1 MKNKMFRSAG
11 FALYFVATLTLLT
24 ATQVA
29 AAFFTVAHT
38 NAVLCDSYP
47 KINVTTTANLLALD
61 SKAQEELWV
70 KRILMGADQENVF
83 YDNMIGA
90 PGSGKPFIRQDDFN
104 KVDGNTIHIPTWAP
118 LGGPGAQGESERT
131 GNEEKM
137 RISSFPVRIGRQ
149 WYGVAITD
157 VSKEETVVGS
167 QFDNMANILLRKRLG
182 KKKTEDMLMT
192 LKATAT
198 SSNIVR
204 PNFKTTR
211 ESLKSADTVGTTT
224 ITRSGL
230 TLSGLGGI
238 PTKLGKSRTGADI
251 EMYLFFGHQ
260 YGLASLKSEAAYLQ
274 ALRDA
279 GVRGDGN
286 VLFKGDFTDWDGHG
300 IYRWYLK
307 DHDAYGPVG
316 STLLPRAFLGAAI
329 AADDTAPVIYGGG
342 DATGATILPAPN
354 YFEFFSNSPY
364 TFTNGNTI
372 AADTSTTRYIAIMNL
387 TGANAGKIGFYSY
400 QVNNANTL
408 QVVNRL
414 RAAAAGASVT
424 TLGNITW
431 NVGPWVAAGSG
442 NFAGLTDSHPIGSL
456 ILEVNSYG
464 VPFGGSLMLGEA
476 AGICGHG
483 RLKGRNAMAARTYEV
498 RNHGMDHGVGVETVY
513 GTAATKRT
521 DGKTPN
527 YVYVESAVAYDGF
540 PAVT

>member
-1 MKNKMFRSAG
+1 MKTTFRSATY
-11 FALYFVATLTLLT
+11 ALYFIVTLAMLT
-24 ATQVA
+24 ATQA
-29 AAFFTVAHT
+29 ATAFFTVAHT
-38 NAVLCDSYP
+38 NPVLCDSYP

-70 KRILMGADQENVF
+70 KRILMGADQENIF

-167 QFDNMANILLRKRLG
+167 QFDNMANILLRKRIG

-192 LKATAT
+192 LKASAT

-238 PTKLGKSRTGADI
+238 PTKLGKSKTGADV

-279 GVRGDGN
+279 GLRGDSN
-286 VLFKGDFTDWDGHG
+286 ALFKGDFTDWDGHG

-372 AADTSTTRYIAIMNL
+372 AADTSTVRYIAIMNL

-400 QVNNANTL
+400 QINNANTL

-431 NVGPWVAAGSG
+431 NVGPWVAAGAG
-442 NFAGLTDSHPIGSL
+442 NFAGLTDNHPIGSL
-456 ILEVNSYG
+456 ILEVNSFG